1 MGSMM
6 EKALNIMSAAL
17 GPDDPKT
24 QTVARNLSATQVL
37 REVHGSIL
45 PCLLHPSHHPLAPH
59 PSHPAV
65 QVIEVNVVESP
76 RAMPAALSQ
85 RLSQKA
91 KAKTEEEVK
100 HKEEAAAGKRDAV
113 LQVIACFIS

>member
-1 MGSMM
+1 M
-6 EKALNIMSAAL
+6 
-17 GPDDPKT
+17 
-24 QTVARNLSATQVL
+24 
-37 REVHGSIL
+37 
-45 PCLLHPSHHPLAPH
+45 
-59 PSHPAV
+59 
-65 QVIEVNVVESP
+65 IEVNVVESP

-91 KAKTEEEVK
+91 KTKTEEEVK